1 MYTIISW
8 SYYTFERENWR
19 DCTQITCA
27 RTTQRKSVY
36 RRTYI
41 CPTCLRATVI
51 RLERNTERA
60 TFLFAYDSGYNNYD
74 RRYKMSLTPLRFI
87 VFVLS
92 VVSVASETIEF
103 YPNLPAVSIHTNTW
117 YTRMLR
123 MTYFRMEINVTIG
136 VVTVFRNVR
145 NSVRSRKM

>member
-1 MYTIISW
+1 
-8 SYYTFERENWR
+8 
-19 DCTQITCA
+19 
-27 RTTQRKSVY
+27 
-36 RRTYI
+36 
-41 CPTCLRATVI
+41 
-51 RLERNTERA
+51 
-60 TFLFAYDSGYNNYD
+60 
-74 RRYKMSLTPLRFI
+74 MSLTPLRFI